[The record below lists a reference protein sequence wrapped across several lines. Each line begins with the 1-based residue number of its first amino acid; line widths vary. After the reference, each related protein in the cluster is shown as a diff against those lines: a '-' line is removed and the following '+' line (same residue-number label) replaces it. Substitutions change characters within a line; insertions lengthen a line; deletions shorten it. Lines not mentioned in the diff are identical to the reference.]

1 MFFQLEISFSHFDSY
16 EKVVETFVKNGMWR
30 LSEINVDDST
40 LTYCE
45 DCDEY
50 SYVRFTFEFERT
62 EASFFALNVILP
74 CILLSMMNLLVF
86 FLPPES
92 GEKVS
97 FVMTNVLTLVLFQQL
112 VATMLPASGDDT
124 PLLSEY
130 TITLLRSVS
139 NLPLN

>member
-1 MFFQLEISFSHFDSY
+1 MLLQLETIYTPFGSEDDVLENFA
-16 EKVVETFVKNGMWR
+16 KNGMWR
-30 LSEINVDDST
+30 LSGVRVDDSVSKS
-40 LTYCE
+40 CE
-45 DCDEY
+45 ECEEF
-50 SYVRFTFEFERT
+50 SYVRFTLELERT

-92 GEKVS
+92 GEKIS

-124 PLLSEY
+124 PLLSK
-130 TITLLRSVS
+130 
-139 NLPLN
+139 